1 MKNEQ
6 YNSRLCTMATVQA
19 YESHVSLHVCSRN
32 LPLARD
38 HAVLK
43 TILSHRSMAMLP
55 DSGGIFGL
63 SLPHI
68 CWQCQWQNCENQL

>member
-1 MKNEQ
+1 
-6 YNSRLCTMATVQA
+6 MATVQA

-68 CWQCQWQNCENQL
+68 C